1 MTAVGTPTPTGRTR
15 LAAGVAPAV
24 APARP
29 RSRDAE
35 RKLTVAPAPKV
46 RSSRNRVL
54 LALSLVV
61 LFVAVLL
68 TSASQ
73 ALLVQ
78 SQDRLDRVQGSI
90 AEQQAVA
97 EQQRLRL
104 AEAQAP
110 SRIVAE
116 ATERLGM
123 VPPSE
128 VVYLRS
134 DAGDDALISR
144 TPVDGAGGGQAVDPA
159 G

>member
-1 MTAVGTPTPTGRTR
+1 MTAIGTPTRTGRTR

-29 RSRDAE
+29 RKRDNE
-35 RKLTVAPAPKV
+35 RKLTVAPVPSV
-46 RSSRNRVL
+46 RRSRDGVVL
-54 LALSLVV
+54 GLAVAV
-61 LFVAVLL
+61 LFVAILL

-90 AEQQAVA
+90 AEQRAVA

-110 SRIVAE
+110 GRIVAE

-134 DAGDDALISR
+134 DAGDDARISR
-144 TPVDGAGGGQAVDPA
+144 APTDVVDGGQAVDPA